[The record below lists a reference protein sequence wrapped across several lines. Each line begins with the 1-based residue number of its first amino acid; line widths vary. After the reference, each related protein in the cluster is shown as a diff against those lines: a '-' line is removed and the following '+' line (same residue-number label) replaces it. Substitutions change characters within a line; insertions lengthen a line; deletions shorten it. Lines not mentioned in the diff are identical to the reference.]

1 MTRAPEVLSGVVHPW
16 HLDTL
21 GHMNARWYAHLLD
34 DAAFQ
39 FWARHGLGQAQMR
52 QKAGVATVTASTKVD
67 FLREI
72 GAGDCF
78 IVTGGPAR
86 IGGKSVTLDFS
97 ITVVST
103 GAEHARLS
111 TVEVFVDAADH
122 HSVAIP
128 DTIRSILTA
137 AMVGGQ
143 PSETPASSEQ
153 DLEPR

>member
-1 MTRAPEVLSGVVHPW
+1 MTLASEVLSGVIHPW

-39 FWARHGLGQAQMR
+39 FWARHGLCQTQMR
-52 QKAGVATVTASTKVD
+52 EMAGVATVTASTKVD

-72 GAGDCF
+72 GAGDCY
-78 IVTGGPAR
+78 IITGGPTR
-86 IGGKSVTLDFS
+86 IGGKSVTLEFAV
-97 ITVVST
+97 TVLST

-122 HSVAIP
+122 HSVTIP
-128 DTIRSILTA
+128 ASIRSLLTA
-137 AMVGGQ
+137 AMPNGQ
-143 PSETPASSEQ
+143 TA
-153 DLEPR
+153 

>member
-1 MTRAPEVLSGVVHPW
+1 MPLSSEVLSGVIHPW
-16 HLDTL
+16 QLDTL

-39 FWARHGLGQAQMR
+39 FWARHGLSQAQMR

-78 IVTGGPAR
+78 IITGGPTR

-97 ITVVST
+97 VTVLFT

-122 HSVAIP
+122 HSVTIP
-128 DTIRSILTA
+128 DTIRSVLTT
-137 AMVGGQ
+137 AMAGGQ
-143 PSETPASSEQ
+143 TS
-153 DLEPR
+153 

>member
-1 MTRAPEVLSGVVHPW
+1 MTLASEVLSGVIHPW

-39 FWARHGLGQAQMR
+39 FWARHGLSQAQMR
-52 QKAGVATVTASTKVD
+52 QIAGVATVTASTKVD

-72 GAGDCF
+72 GAGDCY
-78 IVTGGPAR
+78 IITGAPSR

-97 ITVVST
+97 VTVLST

-122 HSVAIP
+122 RSVAVP
-128 DTIRSILTA
+128 DSIRIILNA
-137 AMVGGQ
+137 ALQGGQ
-143 PSETPASSEQ
+143 KF
-153 DLEPR
+153 